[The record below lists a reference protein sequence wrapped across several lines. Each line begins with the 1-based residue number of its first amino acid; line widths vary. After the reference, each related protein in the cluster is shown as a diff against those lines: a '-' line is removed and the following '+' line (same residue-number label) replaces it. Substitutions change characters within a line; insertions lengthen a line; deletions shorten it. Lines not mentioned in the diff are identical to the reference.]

1 MIEAAAQP
9 TDFTADFSFQVTGLN
24 TITLGKKLNVVKQ
37 VDWILVGTEAGQ
49 TFELPQTTQLPDPSD
64 SFTPLE
70 KLTEKEVIA
79 WIESNEP
86 RLAGIK
92 AHIQYVLDKEVAKA
106 SLVKAA
112 MPWAPAPE
120 EALTPAE

>member
-1 MIEAAAQP
+1 MIEAAKQP
-9 TDFTADFSFQVTGLN
+9 TNFTADFSFKVTGLS
-24 TITLGKKLNVVKQ
+24 TITLGDKLNVVKQ

-64 SFTPLE
+64 SFTPLD

-79 WIESNEP
+79 WIESNET

-92 AHIQYVLDKEVAKA
+92 AHIQFVLDKEVAKA
-106 SLVKAA
+106 SLVKAV
-112 MPWAPAPE
+112 MPWAPVPE
-120 EALTPAE
+120 ETLISAE